1 MANYAVTTWK
11 SVISDLTTVL
21 AALDTQIETVVNT
34 KTIRL
39 MNVYQ
44 MGGGAYQGV
53 LVYDT

>member
-21 AALDTQIETVVNT
+21 AAMDTQIETVVNT

-39 MNVYQ
+39 FEVYHV
-44 MGGGAYQGV
+44 GGGVYQGV
-53 LVYDT
+53 MVYDT